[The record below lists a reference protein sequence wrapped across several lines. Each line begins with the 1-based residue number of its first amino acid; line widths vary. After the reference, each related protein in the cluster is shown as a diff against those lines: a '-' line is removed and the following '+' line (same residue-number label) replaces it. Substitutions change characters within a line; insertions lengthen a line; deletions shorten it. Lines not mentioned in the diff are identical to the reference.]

1 MAEVKPIAS
10 AVGAYEAQVLN
21 MTGAYNQLLKMQA
34 QQAKSSEAMRKRAE
48 DDLNSLLR
56 DKRTIS
62 HNDSAY
68 IEGLRKDAQD
78 YFFQNKEEIYSNTKT
93 RNEFYNKLN
102 HATSEYT
109 KAVRKKEQGVELN
122 RYYLE
127 ATKTGATKVSN
138 EFEQRLAMFN
148 RPIDDSERK
157 AYTFTNANKVDVGI
171 DELGVL
177 DLNAIAVFS
186 PTKLDERIRLIPKNT
201 KSNEYFVG
209 KVGKK
214 YVGRD
219 VQKQISFVNPAQVAE
234 TVIGTAVE
242 FQQSFTDSWKD
253 RIELDKANYASNGLD
268 LQTAA
273 TEDLNSIIKLY
284 KDAGIIL
291 PEAGK
296 PGSIESIFM
305 DDGVAGVNINNPL
318 EYAALRSLE
327 STLPQYLGESYS
339 YKTQQLWISGAHLAL
354 AKADNAR
361 KMQEYADRKD
371 KSINFDDELKGQIKD
386 AIKSGNLGNVLKDW
400 KASLNSVY
408 AVKSPQTGIV
418 PAEFDFNEK
427 SKTMMLTIQKPLIAA
442 DGNYVTDAATAE
454 KYKTSDINLIKIG
467 GIYVAERKYT
477 RSIDPDAPDF
487 STGVSEFLNIGQESQ
502 PNSATEKFIEEMRN
516 GNTKGVLKDLL
527 KRK

>member
-1 MAEVKPIAS
+1 MAEVRPIAS

-62 HNDSAY
+62 QNDSTY
-68 IEGLRKDAQD
+68 IEGLRKDVQD

-148 RPIDDSERK
+148 RPINDSERK

-186 PTKLDERIRLIPKNT
+186 PTKLDERIRLIPRNI
-201 KSNEYFVG
+201 KSDESFVG
-209 KVGKK
+209 KRGKK
-214 YVGRD
+214 YVGQD
-219 VQKQISFVNPAQVAE
+219 ITKQISFVNPAQVAE
-234 TVIGTAVE
+234 TVIGTYVE
-242 FQQSFTDSWKD
+242 FKQSFTDSWKD
-253 RIELDKANYASNGLD
+253 RIEIDKVNYASSGLD

-273 TEDLNSIIKLY
+273 TEDLNGIIQLY
-284 KDAGIIL
+284 KDAGVKL
-291 PEAGK
+291 PEAGM

-305 DDGVAGVNINNPL
+305 QDGVPGVDINNPL

-339 YKTQQLWISGAHLAL
+339 YKTQQMWISAAHLKL
-354 AKADNAR
+354 AQADNAR
-361 KMQEYADRKD
+361 RLQEYRDRKD
-371 KSINFDDELKGQIKD
+371 NTNFDDELKGQIKD
-386 AIKSGNLGNVLKDW
+386 AFKSGNLGKVLKEW
-400 KASLNSVY
+400 EASLNSIY
-408 AVKSPQTGIV
+408 AIPSMQTGYI
-418 PAEFDFNEK
+418 PANFSFDEK
-427 SKTMMLTIQKPLIAA
+427 SKTMTLTIQKPLLSA
-442 DGNYVTDAATAE
+442 DQEYVTDGNIAN
-454 KYKTSDINLIKIG
+454 KYKTPGTEVKLIG
-467 GIYVAERKYT
+467 GIYISERKYT
-477 RSIDPDAPDF
+477 RSIDPDAADF
-487 STGVSEFLNIGQESQ
+487 SSGISEFLNIGQEAQ
-502 PNSATEKFIEEMRN
+502 PNASTEKFIETMRN
-516 GNTKGVLKDLL
+516 GNTKGVLNDLL
-527 KRK
+527 KR